1 MSAVSPLA
9 QPEAWNLVAP
19 DYVRELMPTFE
30 TFSRDALIRA
40 GVVRGTRVVD
50 VAAGPGTLALLAAR
64 NGAHV
69 TAVDFAPE
77 MIAALRAHAA
87 EARLELDALEGDG
100 MALPFETHT
109 FDAAFSMFG
118 LMFFPDR
125 ERGFRELHRVLKPGG
140 RAVVSSWTPFDRS
153 REMRAV
159 YAPLWEQMGAK
170 PSQPGAVPLSDPDS
184 CQREMSGAGF
194 ADVSVH
200 EVEGHID
207 YPSTAAMVDATTRS
221 SAPVVLARKALGAR
235 WDELLWAMHEHAQS
249 ELGSGPQRVT
259 LTAYLTVGVKP

>member
-1 MSAVSPLA
+1 MSSVSPLA
-9 QPEAWNLVAP
+9 LPEAWNLVAP
-19 DYVRELMPTFE
+19 EYVRELMPTFE

-40 GVVRGTRVVD
+40 GVVQGMRVVD

-77 MIAALRAHAA
+77 MISALRARSA
-87 EARLELDALEGDG
+87 EAQLSVEILEGDG
-100 MALPFETHT
+100 MALPFEEHA

-118 LMFFPDR
+118 LMFFPER

-140 RAVVSSWTPFDRS
+140 RAVISSWPPFDRS
-153 REMRAV
+153 RELRAV
-159 YAPLWEQMGAK
+159 YTPLWEALGVPP
-170 PSQPGAVPLSDPDS
+170 PSVAPAPLSDVDS
-184 CQREMSGAGF
+184 CHREMCQGGF
-194 ADVSVH
+194 CDVSVH

-221 SAPVVLARKALGAR
+221 SAPVVLASKAMGDQ
-235 WDELLWAMHEHAQS
+235 WEPLLWSMHERALS

-259 LTAYLTVGVKP
+259 LTAYLTVGARR